1 VIVHKRVIQEVFEL
15 RKNFWKYETFGEE
28 HGNYLR
34 HKMIM
39 AKRAMQTM
47 VGLVTM
53 IVCLCLSTITNK
65 ERSLPLESWTPENE
79 SIKCVFYTMQ
89 VISMAEVLYFVGTVD
104 SFYVLMCTD
113 IKIQFLL
120 LKEKLRSL
128 RSKAP
133 IDCLNGLKTCIKHH
147 NLLLR

>member
-1 VIVHKRVIQEVFEL
+1 VHEKVIQEVLEL

-28 HGNYLR
+28 HANYLR
-34 HKMIM
+34 REMIT
-39 AKRAMQTM
+39 AIRATQIM

-53 IVCLCLSTITNK
+53 IVLCLCLSSITNK
-65 ERSLPLESWTPENE
+65 EKSLPLESWTPENE
-79 SIKCVFYTMQ
+79 SVKCVLYTMQ
-89 VISMAEVLYFVGTVD
+89 VMSMIEVIYLIGTVD
-104 SFYVLMCTD
+104 SFYVVMCTE

-128 RSKAP
+128 RSKET
-133 IDCLNGLKTCIKHH
+133 IECLNGLKTCIKHH